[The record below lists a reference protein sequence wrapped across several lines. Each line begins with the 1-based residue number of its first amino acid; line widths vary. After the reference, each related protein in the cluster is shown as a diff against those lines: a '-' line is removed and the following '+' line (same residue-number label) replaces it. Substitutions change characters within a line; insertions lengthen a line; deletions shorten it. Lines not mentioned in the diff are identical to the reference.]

1 MDLLWSFARGEL
13 ECPIMRA
20 QNDPVHCHLTPRPL
34 ERQSCALAQLSL
46 REWIEVQDRL
56 ALFTEPLM
64 VRFVVL
70 ATLALLIPPH
80 GVGGDELP
88 NADPSDVGLSAQR
101 LAKIQP
107 ALQKLVS
114 DGKIPGG
121 VAVVARRGKVAYVT
135 TFGYRE
141 LANKTPMTEDT
152 IFAIAS
158 MTKPITCTAVMTLVE
173 QGQLGLDDPVSKF
186 IPEMKDLRALGS
198 AKDDTATEVATV
210 PARRPVTIRDLLSHT
225 SGFTYEGILP
235 VLSFNA
241 RLARTYERAGVTRRD
256 FKTIREQV
264 VRLANVPLAHQ
275 PGDGWTYGLS
285 HDVLACVIEVVS
297 GKSFDKY
304 LRERVLKPLDMR
316 DTSFFVPEQQRD
328 RVATIYVKDNG
339 GALTAMPKNFGSET
353 FFAGGH
359 GLFSTA
365 RDYTRFA
372 QMIANGGE
380 LNGARI
386 LMPETIGMM
395 TTNQIAEKEARIG
408 AFSLGKYGL
417 GFGLILAPEKPGG
430 EPVLN
435 RYYWGGYFSTNFW
448 IDPRHDLVAV
458 IMTQVLPTNNGGAS
472 ELFRRVLESA
482 VQ

>member
-1 MDLLWSFARGEL
+1 
-13 ECPIMRA
+13 
-20 QNDPVHCHLTPRPL
+20 
-34 ERQSCALAQLSL
+34 
-46 REWIEVQDRL
+46 
-56 ALFTEPLM
+56 M

-70 ATLALLIPPH
+70 AALVQLIPSH
-80 GVGGDELP
+80 AVRGGELP
-88 NADPSDVGLSAQR
+88 KSEPAEVGLSAQR

-107 ALQKLVS
+107 ALQKLVN

-121 VAVVARRGKVAYVT
+121 VAMIARHGRLAYVT

-173 QGQLGLDDPVSKF
+173 QGKLGLDDPVSNF
-186 IPEMKDLRALGS
+186 VPEMKDLRVLGS
-198 AKDDTATEVATV
+198 YKDDTATEVATV
-210 PARRPVTIRDLLSHT
+210 PARRPVTIRHLLSHS

-241 RLARTYERAGVTRRD
+241 RLRRSYERAGVSQRD
-256 FKTIREQV
+256 FKTIQEQV

-275 PGDGWTYGLS
+275 PGEGWTYGLS
-285 HDVLACVIEVVS
+285 HDVLARVIEVVS
-297 GKSFDKY
+297 GKTFDQY
-304 LRERVLKPLDMR
+304 LRDRILQPLDMH
-316 DTSFFVPEQQRD
+316 DTSFFVPEGQRD
-328 RVATIYVKDNG
+328 RVATIYVMGNG
-339 GALTAMPKNFGSET
+339 GTLTAMPRTYGSRT
-353 FFAGGH
+353 FFGGGH

-372 QMIANGGE
+372 QMIKNGGE
-380 LNGARI
+380 LNGERI
-386 LMPETIGMM
+386 LKPETIASM
-395 TTNQIAEKEARIG
+395 TTNQIGERDAKIG
-408 AFSLGKYGL
+408 EFSLGKYGL
-417 GFGLILAPEKPGG
+417 GFGLFMAPEKPGG
-430 EPVLN
+430 QPVLN
-435 RYYWGGYFSTNFW
+435 RYYWAGYFSTYFW

-472 ELFRRVLESA
+472 ELFRRAVDSA